1 MYHFFWETNPTYNV
15 KTEKRRFST
24 LCLAVASIFVV
35 SILAQL
41 VLLLPLILFFPTLL
55 QSSVV
60 SSLIGSVAMYAIA
73 MPTSLLLFSACRPRS
88 KPTRQSLGV
97 FPMLCLLMASLA
109 LTVVG
114 NYIGILA
121 NGLISAI
128 TGRET
133 VNPVA
138 EMTEGI
144 PLSLAF
150 VTLVILAPIFEELF
164 LRKLVIDRLRHHGD
178 LFAILFSGIV
188 FGLIHG
194 NLSQFFYAA
203 LLGMLFGAVYCYTG
217 NVLYSIGLHM
227 AVNFMGGVYSLIMIR
242 AFGGTIPEVMTPEII
257 EAYPVGTLMMLGY
270 TAVFGLAFLLLLPS
284 LFYLWRRMRPGL
296 CMIGEIS
303 RRDNRRILF
312 GNAGIWILAAVVVLL
327 FVMNGV

>member
-1 MYHFFWETNPTYNV
+1 MYHFFWETVPSYDI

-35 SILAQL
+35 SMLAQL
-41 VLLLPLILFFPTLL
+41 ALLLPFLLFAPTRL
-55 QSSVV
+55 QSPVV

-73 MPTSLLLFSACRPRS
+73 MPASLLLFGACRPQR
-88 KPTRQSLGV
+88 KPIKQSLGFFSV
-97 FPMLCLLMASLA
+97 LCLLAVSLA
-109 LTVVG
+109 LTVIG
-114 NYIGILA
+114 NYIGILV
-121 NGLISAI
+121 NSLITAI

-138 EMTEGI
+138 EMTDGLPI
-144 PLSLAF
+144 SLAF
-150 VTLVILAPIFEELF
+150 VTLVILAPVFEELF

-203 LLGMLFGAVYCYTG
+203 LLGILFGAVYCYTG

-227 AVNFMGGVYSLIMIR
+227 ALNFMGGVYSLIMMR
-242 AFGGTIPEVMTPEII
+242 AFGGSIPEIMTPEII

-270 TAVFGLAFLLLLPS
+270 TTVFGLAFLVFLPA
-284 LFYLWRRMRPGL
+284 LFFLWRRMRPGL
-296 CMIGEIS
+296 CMIGDIS
-303 RRDNRRILF
+303 RSDNRRILF
-312 GNAGIWILAAVVVLL
+312 GSVGFWILATVVALL
-327 FVMNGV
+327 FLLNAG